1 MRIVIVLLAS
11 LWLSVAPSAA
21 AAQERAAPDARGLA
35 LADQYLELTM
45 GAGLRKFMASYYEKF
60 YAEAEMPRDQRD
72 WWAENLTSAM
82 DRVLVAM
89 TADLRDDVA
98 EIYTAEEL
106 QTLIAL
112 YRSPMGRSIAEKDL
126 EMSVRMQEAME
137 PHMATLVEDLLAKY
151 CLQFDCS
158 AMADAAAKPGQ

>member
-11 LWLSVAPSAA
+11 VCLAGAPSAA
-21 AAQERAAPDARGLA
+21 AAQERAAPGARGLA

-45 GAGLRKFMASYYEKF
+45 GAGLRKFLAGYYEEF
-60 YAEAEMPRDQRD
+60 YAEAEMPREQRD
-72 WWAENLTSAM
+72 WWAVNLTNAM

-89 TADLRDDVA
+89 TAELRDDVA
-98 EIYTAEEL
+98 EIYTVEEL
-106 QTLIAL
+106 QTLVAL
-112 YRSPMGRSIAEKDL
+112 YRSPIGRSIAEKDL

-137 PHMATLVEDLLAKY
+137 PHMATLVEDLLSKY

-158 AMADAAAKPGQ
+158 AMADAAAKSGQ

>member
-11 LWLSVAPSAA
+11 LCVSFAPAA
-21 AAQERAAPDARGLA
+21 VTAQERPTPDARGLA

-45 GAGLRKFMASYYEKF
+45 GAGLRKFMASYYEDF

-72 WWAENLTSAM
+72 WWAANLTNAM

-106 QTLIAL
+106 QTLVAL
-112 YRSPMGRSIAEKDL
+112 YRSPLGRSIAEKDL
-126 EMSVRMQEAME
+126 EMSVRMEEAIA
-137 PHMATLVEDLLAKY
+137 PHMVTLVEDLLGKY

-158 AMADAAAKPGQ
+158 AMAEAAAKPDQ